1 MSAEFRRESEEPAMI
16 KPTRRSVLRG
26 SLGLAAAAGAFSAPY
41 VANAQAKTA
50 TVWWVQG
57 FAHEEDIAFQKLVSD
72 YQKTSGNKIEA
83 TVTPYAPL
91 RQKIVAGMTTGEV
104 PDLFQN
110 TPPEITALYAWD
122 DKLVDVSDVVETQR
136 QHYADTALALVNC
149 YNSVAKKR
157 SLYGV
162 PYTIDVFTN
171 HIWQSLVEKAGYK
184 IEDIPKTWDAFYDF
198 FKGVQ
203 KKLREQGM
211 RNVYGMGFQLTTNG
225 GDPNA
230 FFDQWLIAY
239 GGQNIVSQE
248 GKLQL
253 EDPQVKQ
260 AAVKALTYPTSAYKE
275 GFVPPSAINWND
287 ADDNNAF
294 HSKTIVMDLD
304 GSISTEVAIV
314 SKKEDY
320 DDIVTWGLADSNEG
334 KPVPSWAFSVCGLI
348 PKGAK
353 NVALGK
359 DFLRYLI
366 QPEVLNEYLKTG
378 LGRRVPA
385 MPSIVKSDPW
395 WMADPHRTA
404 YTTQALLRPTLP
416 VFWAYNPAYAY
427 VQNEHVWQT
436 AWAEIMKD
444 GATPEAAAAKAFKRI
459 EEIFAKYPITQN

>member
-1 MSAEFRRESEEPAMI
+1 MI

-122 DKLVDVSDVVETQR
+122 DKLVDLSDVVETQR

-171 HIWQSLVEKAGYK
+171 HIWRSLVEKAGYK

-248 GKLQL
+248 GSCNLRTRKSN
-253 EDPQVKQ
+253 KR
-260 AAVKALTYPTSAYKE
+260 
-275 GFVPPSAINWND
+275 PSRRLPI
-287 ADDNNAF
+287 
-294 HSKTIVMDLD
+294 
-304 GSISTEVAIV
+304 
-314 SKKEDY
+314 
-320 DDIVTWGLADSNEG
+320 
-334 KPVPSWAFSVCGLI
+334 
-348 PKGAK
+348 
-353 NVALGK
+353 
-359 DFLRYLI
+359 
-366 QPEVLNEYLKTG
+366 
-378 LGRRVPA
+378 RRVRTRKGSCHPA
-385 MPSIVKSDPW
+385 RLTGMTLTTTMPSIP
-395 WMADPHRTA
+395 R
-404 YTTQALLRPTLP
+404 R
-416 VFWAYNPAYAY
+416 
-427 VQNEHVWQT
+427 
-436 AWAEIMKD
+436 
-444 GATPEAAAAKAFKRI
+444 
-459 EEIFAKYPITQN
+459 

>member
-1 MSAEFRRESEEPAMI
+1 MI
-16 KPTRRSVLRG
+16 NPTRRSVLRG

-91 RQKIVAGMTTGEV
+91 RQKIVAGITTGEV

-320 DDIVTWGLADSNEG
+320 DDIVTWGAS
-334 KPVPSWAFSVCGLI
+334 
-348 PKGAK
+348 
-353 NVALGK
+353 
-359 DFLRYLI
+359 R
-366 QPEVLNEYLKTG
+366 Q
-378 LGRRVPA
+378 
-385 MPSIVKSDPW
+385 
-395 WMADPHRTA
+395 
-404 YTTQALLRPTLP
+404 Q
-416 VFWAYNPAYAY
+416 
-427 VQNEHVWQT
+427 
-436 AWAEIMKD
+436 
-444 GATPEAAAAKAFKRI
+444 
-459 EEIFAKYPITQN
+459 